1 MATKKLEELKSMSVE
16 DLQVRLAN
24 AEEDYKKL
32 KLDHAMNG
40 LENPLVIREARR
52 NVARFKTELRHREV
66 NAMTPEQLAKRS
78 KIRFRRRK
86 NK

>member
-16 DLQVRLAN
+16 DLNVKLEN
-24 AEEDYKKL
+24 AEVDYSKL

-52 NVARFKTELRHREV
+52 NVARYKTEIRSREM
-66 NAMTPEQLAKRS
+66 ADLTPEQIAKRS
-78 KIRFRRRK
+78 KIRFRRSK
-86 NK
+86 K